1 MDGKLTSD
9 FRGKPHIDG
18 SFLSKEDDYS
28 PEQKMEDDSNMN
40 VIILDWKEDP
50 EMSSK
55 GGFDIVEAL
64 SPEGIYGLLE
74 QGKKYGKVLEDRGV
88 FDSLEK
94 L

>member
-1 MDGKLTSD
+1 
-9 FRGKPHIDG
+9 
-18 SFLSKEDDYS
+18 
-28 PEQKMEDDSNMN
+28 MN